1 MEWLALLI
9 TIILLAIVAFTV
21 AGAAIQ
27 ILWALLIG
35 AIVGLIASGIVNLI
49 QPSGGP
55 RGCLET
61 ALAGVGGSLVA
72 TIFFGREGL
81 GPAVLGAILVVILW
95 KAITF
100 SRHRGGR

>member
-35 AIVGLIASGIVNLI
+35 AIVGLIANGIVSLI

-81 GPAVLGAILVVILW
+81 IPAVLGAILVVIAW
-95 KAITF
+95 KAVTF